1 MEVSTEKVGLMLKK
15 KQSQSLLYYRE
26 AKEQTQDTILA
37 QPMSPIEE
45 VWISTGSMGSVG
57 TM

>member
-1 MEVSTEKVGLMLKK
+1 MEVSTEKVGLIFKK
-15 KQSQSLLYYRE
+15 KSQTLLYYRE

-37 QPMSPIEE
+37 QPMCPIEE
-45 VWISTGSMGSVG
+45 VWTSTGSMGSVG

>member
-1 MEVSTEKVGLMLKK
+1 MEVSTEKVGLMFKK
-15 KQSQSLLYYRE
+15 KSQTLLYYRE

-37 QPMSPIEE
+37 QPMCPIEE
-45 VWISTGSMGSVG
+45 VWTSTGSMGSVG

>member
-1 MEVSTEKVGLMLKK
+1 MEVSTEKVGLMFKK
-15 KQSQSLLYYRE
+15 KSQILLYYRE

-45 VWISTGSMGSVG
+45 VWTSTGSMGSVG

>member
-1 MEVSTEKVGLMLKK
+1 MEVSTEKVGLIFK
-15 KQSQSLLYYRE
+15 KQSQILLYYRE

-37 QPMSPIEE
+37 QPMCPIEE
-45 VWISTGSMGSVG
+45 VWTSTGSMGSVG

>member
-1 MEVSTEKVGLMLKK
+1 MEVSTEKVGLMFKK
-15 KQSQSLLYYRE
+15 KSQTLLYYRE

-37 QPMSPIEE
+37 QPLSPIEE
-45 VWISTGSMGSVG
+45 VWTSTGSMGSVG